1 MYADAEEDS
10 NGEDESCKD
19 EVEEEGV
26 QEEVPLAPP
35 KDQDQDMSAR
45 EVEVENPKGGNIDQS
60 YKKYLQWCASR
71 RVGIILNILRGVVM
85 AD

>member
-1 MYADAEEDS
+1 MYAEAEEDS
-10 NGEDESCKD
+10 NGEDEGCKD

-35 KDQDQDMSAR
+35 IDQDQGMSAK

-60 YKKYLQWCASR
+60 CKKYL
-71 RVGIILNILRGVVM
+71 
-85 AD
+85 

>member
-1 MYADAEEDS
+1 MYADAEEYS
-10 NGEDESCKD
+10 NGEDDSCKD

-60 YKKYLQWCASR
+60 YEKYLQWCTSR
-71 RVGIILNILRGVVM
+71 GIEIILNIMIGLVT
-85 AD
+85 AE

>member
-10 NGEDESCKD
+10 NSEDDSCKD

-35 KDQDQDMSAR
+35 IDQDQDMSAR

-71 RVGIILNILRGVVM
+71 RVEIILNILRGVVT
-85 AD
+85 AE

>member
-1 MYADAEEDS
+1 MYAEAEEDADD
-10 NGEDESCKD
+10 EDDSCKD

-26 QEEVPLAPP
+26 QEEIPLAPP

-60 YKKYLQWCASR
+60 CKKYL
-71 RVGIILNILRGVVM
+71 
-85 AD
+85 

>member
-10 NGEDESCKD
+10 NSEDDSCKD

-26 QEEVPLAPP
+26 QEEMPFAPP
-35 KDQDQDMSAR
+35 KDQDQDMSAK

-60 YKKYLQWCASR
+60 YKKYLQCCASR
-71 RVGIILNILRGVVM
+71 GIEIILNIMIGLVT
-85 AD
+85 AE

>member
-1 MYADAEEDS
+1 MYAEAEEDS
-10 NGEDESCKD
+10 KGEDDSCKD

-26 QEEVPLAPP
+26 QEEMPLAPP

-60 YKKYLQWCASR
+60 YKKYLQWCASWR
-71 RVGIILNILRGVVM
+71 IEIILNILIGV
-85 AD
+85 ALTE

>member
-10 NGEDESCKD
+10 NSEDDSCKD

-26 QEEVPLAPP
+26 QEEVPFAPP
-35 KDQDQDMSAR
+35 KDQDQDMSAK

-71 RVGIILNILRGVVM
+71 RVEIILNIMIGLVT
-85 AD
+85 AE

>member
-1 MYADAEEDS
+1 MHADAEDDS

-19 EVEEEGV
+19 EAAEEGV

-71 RVGIILNILRGVVM
+71 AVGIVLTILRGV
-85 AD
+85 ALAE

>member
-10 NGEDESCKD
+10 NSEDDSCKD

-35 KDQDQDMSAR
+35 KDQDQDMSAK

-71 RVGIILNILRGVVM
+71 GIEIILNIMIGLVT
-85 AD
+85 AE

>member
-1 MYADAEEDS
+1 MYAEAEEDAD
-10 NGEDESCKD
+10 GEDDGCKD

-26 QEEVPLAPP
+26 QEEMPLAPP
-35 KDQDQDMSAR
+35 IDQDQDMSAK

-71 RVGIILNILRGVVM
+71 RVGIILNILIGLVT
-85 AD
+85 AE

>member
-35 KDQDQDMSAR
+35 KDQDQEMSAK
-45 EVEVENPKGGNIDQS
+45 EVEVESPKRGNIDQS

-71 RVGIILNILRGVVM
+71 RVEIILNILRGV
-85 AD
+85 ALTE

>member
-10 NGEDESCKD
+10 NSEDDSCKD
-19 EVEEEGV
+19 ELEEEGV

-71 RVGIILNILRGVVM
+71 RVEIILNNSRGVVT
-85 AD
+85 AE

>member
-10 NGEDESCKD
+10 NGEDDSCKD

-35 KDQDQDMSAR
+35 IDQDQDMSAR

-71 RVGIILNILRGVVM
+71 GIEIILNIMIGLVT
-85 AD
+85 AE